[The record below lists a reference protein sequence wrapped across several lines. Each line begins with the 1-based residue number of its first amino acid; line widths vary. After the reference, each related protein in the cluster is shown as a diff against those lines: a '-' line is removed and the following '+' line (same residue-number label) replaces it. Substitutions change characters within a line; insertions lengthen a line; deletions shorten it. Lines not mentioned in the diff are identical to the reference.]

1 MFLSTIALALI
12 AGALL
17 GGSLPRLTELRL
29 RWIWVL
35 GLALALRFLAGLV
48 RQGEPDLHLPLGA
61 FFVVAY
67 GLIFV
72 WLWGNWRVPG
82 LQIAAVGI
90 GLNTLAVALNS
101 GQMPIWSAAFTAAG
115 FTPDALANDPFHFIM
130 NAGSVSEF
138 VSRGGIFGDV
148 IPIPIPVIRDVVS
161 IGDTLLA
168 AGIFWAIVY
177 SMTRVGAPTRAAY
190 TLGLRPGDPFANASP
205 FPGGQAQAIGSTPAL
220 AGASAGAGTVAV
232 PRERAQS
239 PYLALVRNRNFSLL
253 WAGQLVSFFGD
264 RVHQVAIGVLVL
276 QRGSPL
282 DVGIV
287 FAATAIPNVFL
298 GPLAGALVDR
308 WDRRRTMIVCDLVR
322 AGLVLLV
329 PLAINVHIG
338 LVYAIALAVATVG
351 LLFRPAKTAIV
362 PLIVDEE
369 RLVTANSASSVNETL
384 ADLLGYPVAAAIV
397 ASLAGLIGAAFVL
410 DSATYI
416 VSALLIWGM
425 VVPRQNLET
434 EKFSVRA
441 IWREMAEGWHF
452 LTHQAELLANTVV
465 STVAQLAF
473 GAEIVCS
480 LIYAQR
486 VLDQSFLPF
495 PENYGWLMA
504 SLGLGSV
511 VGGVAIG
518 WLATDVPKGPM
529 TIVGF
534 VSLGAAMVAAGLTR
548 SPQVAIALFFAIG
561 VANML
566 YLVPTITLFQERTPQ
581 RLFGRVV
588 SSRQA
593 LTFGA
598 MALSMGLAGWL
609 AGLIGAAEVL
619 MLGGGLI
626 AAAGLGGLLVPAMRG
641 AR

>member
-1 MFLSTIALALI
+1 MFLSVVALALI
-12 AGALL
+12 TGALA
-17 GGSLPRLTELRL
+17 GGGLPRLADLRL
-29 RWIWVL
+29 RWVWIL
-35 GLALALRFLAGLV
+35 GLALALRFGAGLA
-48 RQGEPDLHLPLGA
+48 RQIAPGVELPLGA
-61 FFVVAY
+61 AFVSAY
-67 GLIFV
+67 GLLFI

-82 LQIAAVGI
+82 LQVAAVGI
-90 GLNTLAVALNS
+90 GLNTLAVVLNG

-115 FTPDALANDPFHFIM
+115 FPPDALANDPFHFVM
-130 NAGSVSEF
+130 NAGSVAEF
-138 VSRGGIFGDV
+138 VKGGGIFGDV
-148 IPIPIPVIRDVVS
+148 LPIPIPVIRDVVS
-161 IGDTLLA
+161 IGDALLA
-168 AGIFWAIVY
+168 VGIFWAIVY
-177 SMTRVGAPTRAAY
+177 SMTRLEAPTRAAF
-190 TLGLRPGDPFANASP
+190 TLGLRPGDPFANASA

-220 AGASAGAGTVAV
+220 AAAGVGAVAI

-253 WAGQLVSFFGD
+253 WVGQLVSFFGD

-276 QRGSPL
+276 QRATPL

-287 FAATAIPNVFL
+287 FAATAVPNVFL

-308 WDRRRTMIVCDLVR
+308 WNRRTTMIACDLVR

-397 ASLAGLIGAAFVL
+397 AGLAGLIGAAFVL
-410 DSATYI
+410 DSATYL
-416 VSALLIWGM
+416 VSAVLIWGM
-425 VVPRQNLET
+425 VVPAQELNAER
-434 EKFSVRA
+434 FSVRA
-441 IWREMAEGWHF
+441 ILREMQEGWRF
-452 LTHQAELLANTVV
+452 LIHQSELLANTIV

-480 LIYAQR
+480 LIYAKS
-486 VLDQSFLPF
+486 VLDQSVLPF

-518 WLATDVPKGPM
+518 WLAPNAPKGPM

-534 VSLGAAMVAAGLTR
+534 IGLGVSMVAVGLTTHVY
-548 SPQVAIALFFAIG
+548 VAIALFFAIG

-598 MALSMGLAGWL
+598 MAISMGAAGYLAGVV
-609 AGLIGAAEVL
+609 GAAEVL

-626 AAAGLGGLLVPAMRG
+626 AVAGLGGLLVPAMRG